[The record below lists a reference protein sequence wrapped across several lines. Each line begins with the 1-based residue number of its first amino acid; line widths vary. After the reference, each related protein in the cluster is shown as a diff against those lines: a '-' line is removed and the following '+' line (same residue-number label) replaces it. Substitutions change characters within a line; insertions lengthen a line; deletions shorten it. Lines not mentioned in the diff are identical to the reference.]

1 MKLNDKVY
9 TFLKWFLMI
18 FSPALLTLVETLGII
33 YKFDTNLIIGTYSAF
48 ATFLGAIVGIS
59 TMAYNKDKSLQELE
73 ENLGKQVDVEKIEK
87 EDK

>member
-1 MKLNDKVY
+1 MKLNEKVY

-73 ENLGKQVDVEKIEK
+73 ENLGKQVNVEKVEK
-87 EDK
+87 ED

>member
-73 ENLGKQVDVEKIEK
+73 ENLGKQVNVEKVEK
-87 EDK
+87 ED

>member
-9 TFLKWFLMI
+9 TFLKWFLVI
-18 FSPALLTLVETLGII
+18 FSPAFITLVETLGII

-73 ENLGKQVDVEKIEK
+73 ENLGKQVNVEKVEK
-87 EDK
+87 ED